1 MIYTFLK
8 YISRQA
14 IIKKV
19 LECGLNH
26 ARASQIALYSTL
38 KSQTVN
44 LYRILESACIG
55 LLLRNYF
62 CFSANCLALS
72 NRLFKFVIVE
82 TLQL

>member
-26 ARASQIALYSTL
+26 ARASQIALYSIL

-44 LYRILESACIG
+44 NTKVG
-55 LLLRNYF
+55 N
-62 CFSANCLALS
+62 
-72 NRLFKFVIVE
+72 K
-82 TLQL
+82 TDMG